1 MLSFID
7 SKKIVRYREDH
18 TPKRFAGDELKY
30 FQESQERVKMLH
42 EKRQEASD
50 KLATTLINLKRKFP
64 SRIGKDRKSRR
75 KKKENKRKVK
85 KLKEKCL
92 QQTVFLLLE
101 KLTSREVSGERV

>member
-7 SKKIVRYREDH
+7 SKKKVRCREDH

-42 EKRQEASD
+42 EKLQEASD

-75 KKKENKRKVK
+75 KKREQK
-85 KLKEKCL
+85 KGEKIKGEVFTTDC
-92 QQTVFLLLE
+92 QFLLLE